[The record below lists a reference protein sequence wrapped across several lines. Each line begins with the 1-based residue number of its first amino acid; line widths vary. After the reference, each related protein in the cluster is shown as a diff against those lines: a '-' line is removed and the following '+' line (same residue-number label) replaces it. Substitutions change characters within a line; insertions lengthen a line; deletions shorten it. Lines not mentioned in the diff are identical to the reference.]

1 MVAVL
6 SSSASTTEVR
16 MPQFGEAAADAT
28 VVAWL
33 VQPGQAVKADQEL
46 VEVQTE
52 KSLLT
57 VAAPVDGILKEHCAR
72 PGEAV
77 QVGAVIARISLPAAV
92 AVETS
97 AVPAE
102 VHPIGTAPAAKAQAP
117 KAKKPEPMRLGD
129 RSALLAAHGEI
140 SFLSPR
146 VRARVAESG
155 LKTSDLTAIQGTGA
169 GGRITGADV
178 DRYLAMGESLS
189 PVRQAVASA
198 MTRSWSRPLATVAMP
213 VGMDAL
219 LAHRRTIEG
228 RPSATVYGLAA
239 LARAIAKGTP
249 FAAKLFGSRLVK
261 AQSVDLAVAVEVND
275 GVLTPVIRGVDK
287 LSLAELTI
295 AVERVIDQA
304 RAGRVADAGDA
315 VATVSNYGIF
325 GITWAT
331 PIPLAGQ
338 AIILGLGAVQSVPD
352 WDPALKSWGRA
363 RQAEATLTFDHRIA
377 DGGAAGR
384 LLSATVDLIQHPERL
399 G

>member
-1 MVAVL
+1 
-6 SSSASTTEVR
+6 

-28 VVAWL
+28 IVAWL

-77 QVGAVIARISLPAAV
+77 QVGVVIARISLPQAAPGV
-92 AVETS
+92 APV
-97 AVPAE
+97 VPTD
-102 VHPIGTAPAAKAQAP
+102 VHPIGTAPAAKAPAP

-140 SFLSPR
+140 AFLSPR

-295 AVERVIDQA
+295 AVDKVIDQA

-352 WDPALKSWGRA
+352 WDPALKAWGRA

-384 LLSATVDLIQHPERL
+384 LLSATVDMIQHPERL